1 MKPHYCYRRRLLA
14 VPAMVKPPEVCR
26 TNQRPC
32 HFKFTFTK
40 MFFFFLS
47 LIFNITVDFYLNLGD
62 RILFQILQNVSRLRY
77 PLFIYLHI
85 LA

>member
-40 MFFFFLS
+40 MFFFFS
-47 LIFNITVDFYLNLGD
+47 LVNF
-62 RILFQILQNVSRLRY
+62 
-77 PLFIYLHI
+77 
-85 LA
+85 